1 MSSRWVRRS
10 NLSPMKRRKEG
21 ELSAMTRLRLLL
33 SVTHLLAQA
42 LGPLRAGRDPE
53 LLPDRVQVAGQNRG
67 PTVQARDRKQDRRV
81 EKSCRLGPVASL
93 LHLPGR
99 SEEHTSELQSQS
111 NLVC

>member
-21 ELSAMTRLRLLL
+21 ELSAMT
-33 SVTHLLAQA
+33 THLLAQA

-93 LHLPGR
+93 LHLPG
-99 SEEHTSELQSQS
+99 LQEVRPQRGGHA
-111 NLVC
+111 L